1 MDEVNYRTT
10 DTQNLL
16 TLVKRLDIDFKPDA
30 LLDTNICRVDG
41 IIVLNIKGRL
51 DTANA
56 RNFSI
61 AIQPLLQE
69 DKPNIIVNCEQM
81 SYISSSGLRC
91 FLILQKSVQK
101 NQGSLIIEAM
111 RPEIKTSLK

>member
-1 MDEVNYRTT
+1 MDEVNCRTT

-30 LLDTNICRVDG
+30 LLNTNICRNG
-41 IIVLNIKGRL
+41 IIVLDIRPVGYSAA
-51 DTANA
+51 T
-56 RNFSI
+56 FI

-91 FLILQKSVQK
+91 FLILQKERTE
-101 NQGSLIIEAM
+101 NQEV
-111 RPEIKTSLK
+111 